1 MTDCACSPFS
11 QTAALTRKVPLSL
24 YVVMFGGAAENGS
37 GVVGELRMKKISL
50 LAAVLAGLSLGV
62 SGARAQSAQ
71 PTVNWTGFY
80 IGGHGG
86 YQWSTVALG
95 FEHELPGLGNGV
107 SLDTDGGMGGVH
119 GGVQQQF
126 GNWLLGVELSGD
138 WGDGSGSATS
148 AWEFDGLTF
157 VDGRFLDYRYGPFA
171 SGKETAA
178 ADLDELFLAVG
189 RVGYAWDSVLLFVK
203 GGFASAD
210 ISTSASLSG
219 AGGLCIICKTT
230 GFPPDGVIFP
240 SAEWNGSGSTERRH
254 TGFALGGG
262 FDWMIWQNV
271 SFGVDYTYVNL
282 GSETHT
288 GTLNGDVTF
297 CGECGFDFSKK
308 YKIDVDPDDIHYV
321 NARLTLHFNG
331 PSP

>member
-1 MTDCACSPFS
+1 
-11 QTAALTRKVPLSL
+11 
-24 YVVMFGGAAENGS
+24 
-37 GVVGELRMKKISL
+37 MKKSSL
-50 LAAVLAGLSLGV
+50 FTALFAVLGMGI
-62 SGARAQSAQ
+62 SGANAQSTQ

-86 YQWSTVALG
+86 YQWSTIDLE
-95 FEHELPGLGNGV
+95 FQKELPGLGNRV

-126 GNWLLGVELSGD
+126 GNLVLGVELSGD
-138 WGDGSGSATS
+138 WGNSGGSANA
-148 AWEFDGLTF
+148 AWEFDGLSVFDPPNIPPTPQIGICPF
-157 VDGRFLDYRYGPFA
+157 CIPAQPGVITPPGLVGPFGYGEESIA
-171 SGKETAA
+171 TSV
-178 ADLDELFLAVG
+178 DQLFLAVG
-189 RVGYAWDSVLLFVK
+189 RVGYAVDNVLFTFK
-203 GGFASAD
+203 GGFASAE
-210 ISTSASLSG
+210 ISTSASF
-219 AGGLCIICKTT
+219 AGGGGICAYVNCLDVNA
-230 GFPPDGVIFP
+230 FPPTDPLVT
-240 SAEWNGSGSTERRH
+240 WNGSGSTEKRH
-254 TGFALGGG
+254 FGFALGGAIEM
-262 FDWMIWQNV
+262 MIWQNV

-288 GTLNGDVTF
+288 GTLNGDITF